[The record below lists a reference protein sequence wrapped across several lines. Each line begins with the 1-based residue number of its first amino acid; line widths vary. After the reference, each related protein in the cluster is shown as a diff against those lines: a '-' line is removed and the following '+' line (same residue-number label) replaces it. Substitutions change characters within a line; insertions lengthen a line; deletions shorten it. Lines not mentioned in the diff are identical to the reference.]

1 MKSSIPHFIAIV
13 SMDILVNRAKT
24 ILATLIH
31 VKTTEY
37 AISMTMERTA
47 IVLMDSVVIDVK

>member
-1 MKSSIPHFIAIV
+1 
-13 SMDILVNRAKT
+13 MDILVNRVKT

-37 AISMTMERTA
+37 AISMTMERIA
-47 IVLMDSVVIDVK
+47 IVLMDSVVIDAK